1 MEDWKIRSRD
11 GHQVVRFTMMDA
23 SSRRAGL
30 AIRVRPSEQGKDMFE
45 IHPMWNG
52 KTYRVA
58 NTATSVENARQMW
71 NDLITDFGWV
81 RIDTE
86 EESRDSNT

>member
-1 MEDWKIRSRD
+1 MIMVDWKIRSRD
-11 GHQVVRFTMMDA
+11 GHQVVRFTLMDA
-23 SSRRAGL
+23 RDADRG
-30 AIRVRPSEQGKDMFE
+30 IRIRPSEQGKYMFE
-45 IHPMWNG
+45 IHPMWGG

-58 NTATSVENARQMW
+58 NTATSIKNARQMW

>member
-1 MEDWKIRSRD
+1 MKDWKIRSRD
-11 GHQVVRFTMMDA
+11 GHQVVRFTMMDGA
-23 SSRRAGL
+23 DPVRG
-30 AIRVRPSEQGKDMFE
+30 IRVRPSEQGKDMFE
-45 IHPMWNG
+45 IHPMWGG

-58 NTATSVENARQMW
+58 NSATSVENARQMW

>member
-1 MEDWKIRSRD
+1 MEEWKIRNRLGS
-11 GHQVVRFTMMDA
+11 QVVRF
-23 SSRRAGL
+23 SRMADRG
-30 AIRVRPSEQGKDMFE
+30 IRVRPSEQGKYMFE
-45 IHPMWNG
+45 IHPSWNG
-52 KTYRVA
+52 KTYRVS
-58 NTATSVENARQMW
+58 NTTTSVENARQMW